1 MTGALLSVI
10 IEKDLTFI
18 FILHIIVC
26 ILHIRIIA
34 MIKLLRN
41 RALLFRLFYTN
52 PDQEY
57 YIQEIGR
64 ILDKKPGVFQRNLY
78 DMEKEGILISEY
90 RANARYF
97 RINKNYPLH
106 NEFKSIVFKT
116 VGVIGSIKEILEK
129 VGPIDF
135 SFLYGSYAK
144 GKETSFSDIDLVIIG
159 SPDETKLIREFEKL
173 EGALK
178 REINY
183 KLYAFNEFLERI
195 NHKDAFLLG
204 ILKDKEKML
213 IGEEN
218 DFRKYVEGSTYKEA
232 KPRS

>member
-1 MTGALLSVI
+1 
-10 IEKDLTFI
+10 
-18 FILHIIVC
+18 
-26 ILHIRIIA
+26 

-41 RALLFRLFYTN
+41 RALLLRLFYTN

-78 DMEKEGILISEY
+78 SMEKEGILRSQY

-97 RINKNYPLH
+97 KINKDYPLH

-116 VGVIGSIKEILEK
+116 VGVIGSLKEILEK

-144 GKETSFSDIDLVIIG
+144 GKETSLSDIDLIIIG
-159 SPDETKLIREFEKL
+159 SPHETKIIREFEKL
-173 EGALK
+173 EGTLK
-178 REINY
+178 REVNY
-183 KLYAFNEFLERI
+183 KLYAFKEFLEGI

-204 ILKDKEKML
+204 ILKYQKKML

-232 KPRS
+232 KPRSRTNKKPVEKS

>member
-1 MTGALLSVI
+1 MTEALRNVI
-10 IEKDLTFI
+10 IEKDLTLI
-18 FILHIIVC
+18 FILYIIVFY
-26 ILHIRIIA
+26 LHIRIMA

-41 RALLFRLFYTN
+41 RALLLRLFYTN

-78 DMEKEGILISEY
+78 DMEKEGILRSEY

-97 RINKNYPLH
+97 RINKDYPLH

-116 VGVIGSIKEILEK
+116 VGVSGSIKEILEN

-144 GKETSFSDIDLVIIG
+144 GNETSLSDIDLVIIG
-159 SPDETKLIREFEKL
+159 SPDENKIIREFEKL
-173 EGALK
+173 EGTLK

-183 KLYAFNEFLERI
+183 KLYSLKEFQEAFI
-195 NHKDAFLLG
+195 HKDSFLLA
-204 ILKDKEKML
+204 ILKDKKIML
-213 IGEEN
+213 IGEERGL
-218 DFRKYVEGSTYKEA
+218 RKIIEGTPYKKA
-232 KPRS
+232 KSRS